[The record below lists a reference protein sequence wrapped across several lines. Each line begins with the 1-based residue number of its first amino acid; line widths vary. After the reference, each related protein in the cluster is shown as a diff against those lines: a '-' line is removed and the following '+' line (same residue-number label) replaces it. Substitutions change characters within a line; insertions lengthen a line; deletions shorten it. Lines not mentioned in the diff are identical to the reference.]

1 MPHLLGGSP
10 NIGRSVSCVFPRLV
24 TFPVSAEAAQGCGVY
39 CIYFLVVVV
48 FSFVVFFFQASAA
61 IPQHPSVL
69 FSIQSCQEP
78 SRAAVIQASPFSRS
92 VLAHRLSQWCFKRS
106 SSLLNSLCFQLLY
119 CYLELFIDGIELGC
133 FS

>member
-10 NIGRSVSCVFPRLV
+10 NIGRSVSCIFPRLV
-24 TFPVSAEAAQGCGVY
+24 TFPVSARSCPGLWSLVFYFLLFFGCGGVL
-39 CIYFLVVVV
+39 F
-48 FSFVVFFFQASAA
+48 FFFFFQASAA

-78 SRAAVIQASPFSRS
+78 SRAAVIQASP
-92 VLAHRLSQWCFKRS
+92 VLAHRLSQWCFKRFP
-106 SSLLNSLCFQLLY
+106 SLLNSSCFQLFY
-119 CYLELFIDGIELGC
+119 SYLELFIDGIELRC